1 MDKYEN
7 PVMVQK
13 YIGPFCFLIA
23 GTGSLYWFIHS
34 IFYLLSNINKSYVL
48 VSQGYYY
55 TLGASIAL
63 LSISLMGILDQWI
76 MKPINYYWIKIG
88 NRLIIVGFILTFSL
102 PYIIYY
108 YVEYSL
114 INNGYNIFESAS
126 RNWLYIH
133 NTVYVH
139 PPQACYK
146 TLFYP

>member
-7 PVMVQK
+7 PIIIQK

-48 VSQGYYY
+48 VSQGSYY

-63 LSISLMGILDQWI
+63 LSISLMGVLDQWI
-76 MKPINYYWIKIG
+76 MKPINNYWTNLG
-88 NRLIIVGFILTFSL
+88 NILIIIGFILMFSL
-102 PYIIYY
+102 SYVIYY
-108 YVEYSL
+108 SADYYL
-114 INNGYNIFESAS
+114 TNNGYQVCEAAS

-146 TLFYP
+146 TLVYP

>member
-1 MDKYEN
+1 MDVDLKKIIIY
-7 PVMVQK
+7 K
-13 YIGPFCFLIA
+13 FFGPLCFLLSGIGA
-23 GTGSLYWFIHS
+23 LWWFIHS
-34 IFYLLSNINKSYVL
+34 LYYLLKDLDDSFVLIN
-48 VSQGYYY
+48 QGAYYA
-55 TLGASIAL
+55 LGASIIFF
-63 LSISLMGILDQWI
+63 SISFMVILDQWI

>member
-1 MDKYEN
+1 MDKHEN
-7 PVMVQK
+7 PVIVQK

-23 GTGSLYWFIHS
+23 GIGGGYWFV
-34 IFYLLSNINKSYVL
+34 SNLFSLFINFNKSVIL
-48 VSQGYYY
+48 VNQGAYYA
-55 TLGASIAL
+55 LGASIIFF
-63 LSISLMGILDQWI
+63 SISFMVILDQWI
-76 MKPINYYWIKIG
+76 MKPINNYWIKIG

-114 INNGYNIFESAS
+114 INNGYNICESAS

-146 TLFYP
+146 TLVYP